1 LFCHR
6 LIKINNNKKHYEK
19 HIISIIFLFVGAIV
33 FGSILII
40 GLACFSIAY
49 ANEYWIW
56 ILIASFIFM
65 GMVCFGFNLSKILI
79 DNIYD
84 EDNENDI

>member
-1 LFCHR
+1 MKNILYQLFFC
-6 LIKINNNKKHYEK
+6 
-19 HIISIIFLFVGAIV
+19 FVGAIV
-33 FGSILII
+33 FGSTLII

-56 ILIASFIFM
+56 ILIATFIFM

>member
-1 LFCHR
+1 MKNILYQLFFC
-6 LIKINNNKKHYEK
+6 
-19 HIISIIFLFVGAIV
+19 FVGAMV
-33 FGSILII
+33 FGFTLII

>member
-1 LFCHR
+1 MKNILYQLFFC
-6 LIKINNNKKHYEK
+6 
-19 HIISIIFLFVGAIV
+19 FVGAIV

-56 ILIASFIFM
+56 ILIATFIFM

-84 EDNENDI
+84 EDNGNDI